1 MCGEWRRIMLCTR
14 LAAFLF
20 VLSLFWGSPNS
31 VHAECLPPDLE
42 LRAAAFFPE
51 SKLYREIYGTLPSL
65 QLETSYPLIDNVRIW
80 SNITGIYQTGHS
92 IPLHDRT
99 SILVLP
105 WSLGLN
111 YMCCCRY
118 DVHMAFG
125 AGASFTTI
133 RIRDHSPYV
142 RPITQRY
149 EVGGLLKFKITKSF
163 NCVDFSFF
171 TDYFLV
177 GVQVGKSDRCVSR
190 HSADV
195 GGLFVGLG
203 VGKTF

>member
-1 MCGEWRRIMLCTR
+1 MCGQWRVIMSYAR
-14 LAAFLF
+14 LPVFLMG
-20 VLSLFWGSPNS
+20 LALFCGLASS
-31 VHAECLPPDLE
+31 GHTECLPPDLE
-42 LRAAAFFPE
+42 LRGAAFFPE

-65 QLETSYPLIDNVRIW
+65 QLEASYPLIDNVRIW
-80 SNITGIYQTGHS
+80 SNITGIYKTGHS

-142 RPITQRY
+142 KPITQRY

-163 NCVDFSFF
+163 NCVDVSFF

-177 GVQVGKSDRCVSR
+177 GVQVGKSDSCVSR

-195 GGLFVGLG
+195 GGLFIGLG
-203 VGKTF
+203 IGKTF